1 METTH
6 IISLYWIIAICA
18 TYASRHYHGKEKR
31 SSNPLDNQEDGMKRI
46 KTHLQIWFLAPI
58 FLPFFL
64 IYVAIHNISVFI
76 DKNRY
81 RNKPRPLPKH
91 LRRILQY
98 FVLNENRSVISIANY
113 NYDHGTNF
121 TLDQVYGKGYEA
133 SLSDEMKEQMREDF
147 NKYYNSNKKI
157 KQEDKAAKS
166 FTTSRDMT
174 DENQNKVYGLEAS
187 KQSVRLS
194 LITDSYMDYIVY
206 FKKHEKVDNWDK
218 LLCGLP
224 DLILDKRFVL
234 DDFRPREL
242 NNSVL
247 KLYARE
253 RSQPRPSDKDF
264 EQLYKVAF
272 KYRVAVEPLDVFRCI
287 TLPFT
292 EEAIWQAFLLS
303 QTYHLVGM
311 RWHGGY
317 EKRTF
322 IVSDKDIAGLEP
334 FPYLSD
340 SQKMDFVHLREQMQ
354 NIWTPELC
362 ASVSLFDNYAIV
374 SHCWFDN
381 WKGLSQVKWKIK
393 YDIRKKRVVEIEQES
408 EKVLVKYHCG
418 VWF

>member
-1 METTH
+1 
-6 IISLYWIIAICA
+6 
-18 TYASRHYHGKEKR
+18 
-31 SSNPLDNQEDGMKRI
+31 MKRI
-46 KTHLQIWFLAPI
+46 KTHLQICFLAPI